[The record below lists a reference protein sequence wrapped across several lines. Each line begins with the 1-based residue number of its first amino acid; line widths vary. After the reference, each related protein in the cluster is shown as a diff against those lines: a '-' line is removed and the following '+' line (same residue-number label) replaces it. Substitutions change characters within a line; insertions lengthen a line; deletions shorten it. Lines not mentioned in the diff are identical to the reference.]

1 VRLDVMTLYLII
13 VYVMKFAITMRVILI
28 ISYVPTQDSALLDS
42 FMMVINARTVNDLV
56 WLALGLKIALLAAF
70 K

>member
-1 VRLDVMTLYLII
+1 MTLYLII

>member
-1 VRLDVMTLYLII
+1 
-13 VYVMKFAITMRVILI
+13 MKFAITMRVILI